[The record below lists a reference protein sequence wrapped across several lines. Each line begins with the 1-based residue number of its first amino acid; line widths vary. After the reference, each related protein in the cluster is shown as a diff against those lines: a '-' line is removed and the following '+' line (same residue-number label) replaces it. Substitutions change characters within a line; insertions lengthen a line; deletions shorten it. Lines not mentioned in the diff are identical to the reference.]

1 MEAKIDD
8 YIARKEIKE
17 LGLFLD
23 TVDIQEIKKLMINI
37 LKDDSKFY
45 IENGSGCF
53 AIICALFKA
62 LAIDELKGE
71 KNAYEDRNGKRGTII
86 HEIVGWLIE
95 KGSDTSSFFDKVIS
109 DLVGICVNEIA
120 ISTTDSP
127 VMIGIFVEITT
138 CIIHA
143 IQRGNS
149 LHGKLFS
156 FLPTLL
162 SAFDSCNEV
171 VTFPSGQN
179 STGHSM
185 SGQDYKN
192 YVLSKLCNTK
202 WHANNVLSL
211 AGEFRDITMSNEQLN
226 FVVEKIMSH
235 FDVMDFNGIP
245 PLIYQMLLLSRKGQ
259 KRLILQGITE
269 FFNRLDDEIKYSQDD
284 ANEHKNNNSVDRSF
298 SQLSHMEGIVIIHIC
313 FAITQ
318 DQELGNE
325 FIKYMKSGK
334 TSSLKP
340 FNIACLLSIARIHRF
355 EDQALDFLKT
365 SILTVFK
372 DMEKLEKAKWISKV
386 DISEIISSLPLIDLF
401 RNIIRK
407 TSFGWDQVTQSLV
420 QLGVILMDLAVPSAS
435 WGKVDTI
442 RSKKGI
448 LITTNMVKDL
458 GTKILLEMFKI
469 HDMVRAEILDQIQ
482 SRIISKSSSVE
493 YFLDLL
499 ESIVKETPEFLY
511 NYITR
516 IKGTI
521 EYLSFLSVTT
531 ADNLLKA
538 IQPLLY
544 TNQSLRD
551 GLMVILRKGLFTKE
565 LEGRQIALIGYLRLL
580 KMPAMHNRE
589 ICPKPQMPSDVM
601 LSDNRTALSF
611 EIIGNLRKCF
621 SQQPQLRL
629 TLYEGLLELMDIHQ
643 CGNPIIP
650 IIFDILYSHFQK
662 FFEQRSSLY
671 ATVHIENCIETL
683 NGEPYILEP
692 LPYLLVCLSK
702 SIAIFKKMIEGNEG
716 ISKSN
721 ETELEESK
729 MKLQTLI
736 DQLVH
741 SDMSE
746 FMIYPNADFRMNS
759 KEGSRNN
766 MCASILLGM
775 YEAAIEHTFSASEP
789 TSQSSDTILRL
800 FKRYTALFEVLKEKS
815 ANARGRKTVTSI
827 TENSIL
833 SFKCTTEL
841 CKFTLQDINDTEVD
855 AANLV
860 LRSDA
865 AFVKYIT
872 AVAHNKISQI
882 MSNFNL
888 EDEKTFGYCASLAQ
902 VFMNEFIKSNKTSV
916 ATRQDNN
923 SKKDKGKSVFA
934 IAIESLALLI
944 QTVSFCWPNK
954 LIDFLALSYPSEIA
968 DLNDLN
974 GWLDLYIREFEQ
986 LFIISLNERIP
997 HIKEALGLF
1006 QTITLLSSHFIDS
1019 IDTFESYG
1027 HLEQLVTWLRALCKE
1042 RAIEDA
1048 ILAKNIVSLLI
1059 RLEKDMP
1066 DFETS
1071 AEIAHDMLSVLG
1083 DINGNTDGIE
1093 VNPKFVIVNPRTS
1106 GIICNILIGFIEN
1119 MYEEIEWFLTRMKLI
1134 CSIKDKDL
1142 DREKVN
1148 MTDVEQIICS
1158 RLTTIINTMIYME
1171 QTSLQDSS
1179 SEPLIKCLQKT
1190 YKVMIAL
1197 IKYKI
1202 AEGGEILKH
1211 FIDVIELT
1219 GLKLTENLYSLLLAF
1234 GSKPELN
1241 RVQLGKKRKPKTKP
1255 TAQKARIARESKI
1268 IPDLIFLLEQYER
1281 YLIQLTKKSK
1291 VDLTQYIKRAT
1302 NRDFKIKT
1310 DMMNELGDNDKSAKK
1325 PTNQEA
1331 EEHEDDDN
1339 DEEVVLRSRQTKRR
1353 RS

>member
-1 MEAKIDD
+1 MEARIVD

-23 TVDIQEIKKLMINI
+23 TVDLQEIKKLVINI

-45 IENGSGCF
+45 NENVTGCF
-53 AIICALFKA
+53 AIVCALFKA
-62 LAIDELKGE
+62 LAIDDIKSE
-71 KNAYEDRNGKRGTII
+71 KNALEDRNGKRGTII
-86 HEIVGWLIE
+86 HEIVRWLIE
-95 KGSDTSSFFDKVIS
+95 KGCDTSSFFDKVIS

-120 ISTTDSP
+120 VGTTDSP
-127 VMIGIFVEITT
+127 VMIGVFVEITT

-156 FLPTLL
+156 FLPALL

-171 VTFPSGQN
+171 VTLPSGQN

-192 YVLSKLCNTK
+192 YVLNKLCNTK

-226 FVVEKIMSH
+226 FAVEKIMSH
-235 FDVMDFNGIP
+235 FDAMDINGVP

-269 FFNRLDDEIKYSQDD
+269 FFNRLDDEINCNQDD
-284 ANEHKNNNSVDRSF
+284 DTNEYKNNNSVDKLSF
-298 SQLSHMEGIVIIHIC
+298 SQLSHMEGTVIIHIC

-334 TSSLKP
+334 TSSLKS
-340 FNIACLLSIARIHRF
+340 FSIACLLSIARIHRF

-372 DMEKLEKAKWISKV
+372 DMEKLEKTKWITKV

-401 RNIIRK
+401 QNIIRK

-420 QLGVILMDLAVPSAS
+420 QLGIILMDLAVPS
-435 WGKVDTI
+435 DTT
-442 RSKKGI
+442 RSKKGMS
-448 LITTNMVKDL
+448 TTTSMVKDL

-493 YFLDLL
+493 YFLGLL
-499 ESIVKETPEFLY
+499 ELIVKETPEFIY
-511 NYITR
+511 NYIAR
-516 IKGTI
+516 IKGTL
-521 EYLSFLSVTT
+521 EYLTFLSVTT

-580 KMPAMHNRE
+580 KMQAIHNRE
-589 ICPKPQMPSDVM
+589 ICPRSQMSSDVI

-629 TLYEGLLELMDIHQ
+629 SLYEGLLELMDIHQ
-643 CGNPIIP
+643 CDNPIFP
-650 IIFDILYSHFQK
+650 IIFNILYSHFQK
-662 FFEQRSSLY
+662 FFELRSSLY
-671 ATVHIENCIETL
+671 ATFHIENCIETS
-683 NGEPYILEP
+683 NGEPHILEP
-692 LPYLLVCLSK
+692 LPYLLACLSK
-702 SIAIFKKMIEGNEG
+702 SIATFNKTIEGNEG
-716 ISKSN
+716 NSKFN
-721 ETELEESK
+721 GAQLEESK
-729 MKLQTLI
+729 MKLKTLI
-736 DQLVH
+736 EQLIH

-746 FMIYPNADFRMNS
+746 FMIYPNADFRMSS

-775 YEAAIEHTFSASEP
+775 YEAAIEHTFLASEH
-789 TSQSSDTILRL
+789 TSQSSEIILRL

-833 SFKCTTEL
+833 SFKCITEL
-841 CKFTLQDINDTEVD
+841 CKFTLQDIDDTEID
-855 AANLV
+855 ATNSV
-860 LRSDA
+860 LRADA
-865 AFVKYIT
+865 GFVKYIT

-882 MSNFNL
+882 MSNFNP
-888 EDEKTFGYCASLAQ
+888 EDEKTFGYCTSLAQ
-902 VFMNEFIKSNKTSV
+902 VFMNEFIKSNKASV

-923 SKKDKGKSVFA
+923 SKKDRGKSVFT

-944 QTVSFCWPNK
+944 QAVSFCWPDK
-954 LIDFLALSYPSEIA
+954 LIDFLALSYPPELANEVIP
-968 DLNDLN
+968 NDLN

-986 LFIISLNERIP
+986 LFIISLSERIP

-1006 QTITLLSSHFIDS
+1006 QTITLLSSHFTDS
-1019 IDTFESYG
+1019 IDISESHG

-1042 RAIEDA
+1042 RVIEDT
-1048 ILAKNIVSLLI
+1048 ILAKNIISLLI
-1059 RLEKDMP
+1059 KLEKDMP

-1083 DINGNTDGIE
+1083 DINGNADGNE
-1093 VNPKFVIVNPRTS
+1093 VNPNFVIVNPRTS
-1106 GIICNILIGFIEN
+1106 GIICNILIGSIEN

-1134 CSIKDKDL
+1134 CSVKDKDL
-1142 DREKVN
+1142 NREKVN

-1179 SEPLIKCLQKT
+1179 SEQLIKCLQKT

-1211 FIDVIELT
+1211 FIDLIELT

-1234 GSKPELN
+1234 GSKPEIN
-1241 RVQLGKKRKPKTKP
+1241 RIQLGKKRKPKTKP
-1255 TAQKARIARESKI
+1255 TTQKARIARESKI

-1310 DMMNELGDNDKSAKK
+1310 DLMDENDKNSK
-1325 PTNQEA
+1325 PTSQEEV
-1331 EEHEDDDN
+1331 EEIEGEDN
-1339 DEEVVLRSRQTKRR
+1339 NEEVVLRSRQTKRR